1 MNEQNLTPVRT
12 ESEAREKGRK
22 GGIASGK
29 ARLRKKHGREL
40 LRALLSMPETDDRLL
55 AEMEALGIAPKDAT
69 SEVVM
74 HARQLQKA
82 KRKADTEAYK
92 AIIKAAGYTEDE
104 DSGKGNSLTVII
116 SPEAAAAASKWSS
129 KKK

>member
-1 MNEQNLTPVRT
+1 MNDQNLQPIRST
-12 ESEAREKGRK
+12 SEARERGRK

-55 AEMEALGIAPKDAT
+55 AEIEALGIAPKDAT
-69 SEVVM
+69 AEVVM
-74 HARQLQKA
+74 HARQIQKA

-104 DSGKGNSLTVII
+104 DAAKGNSLTVII
-116 SPEAAAAASKWSS
+116 SPEAAKAADKWST
-129 KKK
+129 KE